1 MLGLTMR
8 RARSWAVVHVLAA
21 GGCGRVEATVPA
33 QQAAAVGSSKVE
45 TIAEAPPP
53 PAVRPTYRRCDQH
66 RGRLTTGRGFDHT
79 RSRLVAAAKAT
90 HAIQDTFALPGAA
103 VELAAKISYG
113 DGGKDLEDEDV
124 DIALDDCDGRLG
136 GTAKTDDDGIARI
149 SITAPTQPGAYRV
162 QVVVLGDGSE
172 TRATLHVLPA
182 TTELVVFDIDGTL
195 TTTDDE
201 VTRDVLDEH
210 FGHLADGEYAAA
222 AYDHGAALARLWS
235 ERGFVVV
242 YLTGRPYWLVDHT
255 RAWLRAGGYPE
266 GLVRTTLRHR
276 DVVPKVDGVGE
287 FKAEYLRGLVDAG
300 YRIVAAHGNAS
311 TDVWAYAQVGIPAES
326 TFIIGPHAGDGGTV
340 AVRDDWS
347 AVLPVARDHAP
358 AAQPFAWPSAPSK

>member
-1 MLGLTMR
+1 MIGPTMR
-8 RARSWAVVHVLAA
+8 RARSWAAVHLLAA
-21 GGCGRVEATVPA
+21 LGCGRSESTAAAQQPTENAGPLAEATAVTTPG
-33 QQAAAVGSSKVE
+33 AA
-45 TIAEAPPP
+45 
-53 PAVRPTYRRCDQH
+53 PTFRRCEQH
-66 RGRLTTGRGFDHT
+66 RGPLTTGRGFAHT
-79 RSRLVAAAKAT
+79 RSRLVAAAAPN
-90 HAIQDTFALPGAA
+90 HAMQDGFALPGAT
-103 VELAAKISYG
+103 VEFAAKISYG

-124 DIALDDCDGRLG
+124 AFALDDCTRGVG

-149 SITAPTQPGAYRV
+149 SITAPAQPGAYRM
-162 QVVVLGDGSE
+162 QAVVTGDGTE

-201 VTRDVLDEH
+201 VSRDVLDEH
-210 FGHLADGEYAAA
+210 FGHLADGTYTAA
-222 AYDHGAALARLWS
+222 AYEHGAELARAWA

-255 RAWLRAGGYPE
+255 RAWLRDGGYPE

-276 DVVPKVDGVGE
+276 DVVPNVGGVGE
-287 FKAEYLRGLVDAG
+287 FKSAYLRGLVDAG

-311 TDVWAYAQVGIPAES
+311 TDVWAYAQAGIPVAQ

-347 AVLPVARDHAP
+347 AVLPVAHDHAS
-358 AAQPFAWPSAPSK
+358 AAQPFVWPSAPSK